1 MKLLY
6 PLLLSIIIT
15 ITTADRRC
23 RGVNFNGKYYD
34 IDMIKEGINK
44 IHQMAL
50 NRNDNTVYFTYDQLS
65 EIPMRSLGYVKLDT
79 REAGLI
85 GGIRN
90 ASGVAIDHVRN
101 KVYVGGQDG
110 LFVLNKDGAPEKY
123 PVYDSIEKLFFKD
136 VLFFVNSKGEA
147 HVFDNGILNPVIEL
161 HNEKVDDM
169 IIDDD
174 DNLFFLQNGTLFRVK
189 IGTRAINIHERY
201 KVNVITV
208 DPYYRAFIVTT
219 EGVFVYNKYK
229 FALDKVSNIRDL
241 RALSFNKNLEPVY
254 VVVDVMIKLSLNPLK
269 CVEFY

>member
-6 PLLLSIIIT
+6 PFLLSIILT
-15 ITTADRRC
+15 LSTADRRC

-34 IDMIKEGINK
+34 IEMIKEGINK

-50 NRNDNTVYFTYDQLS
+50 NRNDNTVYFTYDQLTDV
-65 EIPMRSLGYVKLDT
+65 PMRSLGYVKLDT

-101 KVYVGGQDG
+101 KVYVGGMDG
-110 LFVLNKDGAPEKY
+110 LYVLNKEGMPEKY

-136 VLFFVNSKGEA
+136 VLFFVNSKKEA
-147 HVFDNGILNPVIEL
+147 HVFDNGILKPMIEL
-161 HNEKVDDM
+161 QHEDVDDL

-174 DNLFFLQNGTLFRVK
+174 DNVFFLQNGTLFRVRL
-189 IGTRAINIHERY
+189 GTRAINIHERY
-201 KVNVITV
+201 KVNVLSV
-208 DPYYRAFIVTT
+208 DPYYRAFIGTS

-241 RALSFNKNLEPVY
+241 RSLTFNKNLEPVY
-254 VVVDVMIKLSLNPLK
+254 AVVDVLIKLNVNPLK
-269 CVEFY
+269 CVEF